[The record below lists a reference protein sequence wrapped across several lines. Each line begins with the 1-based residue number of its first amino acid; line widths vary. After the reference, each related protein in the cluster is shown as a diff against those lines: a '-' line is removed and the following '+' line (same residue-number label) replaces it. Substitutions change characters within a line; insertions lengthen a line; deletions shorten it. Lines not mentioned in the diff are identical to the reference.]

1 MLCYQHKH
9 SRKKLRILYC
19 TFNIIPI
26 FNFNFWV
33 LRNFNEVF
41 NAFKLRNK
49 LQCLPIL
56 SISCAFWE
64 SQSRY
69 DKEPLYIF
77 GTTYYRVCLIYIGR
91 HNILVT
97 RTELSMYRNNSCCL
111 PFVLQIGILVINL
124 SSLINCRTMLGVIFM
139 HTLITGEIAS
149 CGLTSQ
155 LNFCNPTR
163 LTLNYRP

>member
-1 MLCYQHKH
+1 ML
-9 SRKKLRILYC
+9 
-19 TFNIIPI
+19 F
-26 FNFNFWV
+26 
-33 LRNFNEVF
+33 
-41 NAFKLRNK
+41 
-49 LQCLPIL
+49 
-56 SISCAFWE
+56 E
-64 SQSRY
+64 SPNQ
-69 DKEPLYIF
+69 DTTKNLYISLVRPIIE
-77 GTTYYRVCLIYIGR
+77 YASYIGR

-111 PFVLQIGILVINL
+111 HFVLQIGILVINL

-155 LNFCNPTR
+155 LNFCIPTR